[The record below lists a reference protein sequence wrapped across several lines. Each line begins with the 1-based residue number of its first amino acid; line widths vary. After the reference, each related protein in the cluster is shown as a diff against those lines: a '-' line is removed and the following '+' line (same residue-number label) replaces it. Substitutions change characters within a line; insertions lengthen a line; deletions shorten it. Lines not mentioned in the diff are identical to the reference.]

1 MLLHINIQLEMIKG
15 NDAFFI
21 QNFLSGVRVVGEFI
35 KLNALSL
42 GSKKISFEI
51 VLFTLSIT

>member
-1 MLLHINIQLEMIKG
+1 MLLRINIQLDMIKG

-21 QNFLSGVRVVGEFI
+21 QNFLSGVLVVGEFI